1 MAKKHVEVGTT
12 AVAMAMRQINPDV
25 LAAYPITP
33 QTAIVQTFSQ
43 YVADGKVDTEFIT
56 VESEHS
62 AMSSCVGAAA
72 AGARVMTA
80 TGSAGLALMWE
91 ILSVASGLRLPITMV
106 NVNRALSAPINI
118 HCDHSDSMGARDSGW
133 IQIYSENSQEAYD
146 NVIQAIRIAEVE
158 EVRLPVMVMLDGFII
173 SHGIEEFETL
183 EDDEVRNF
191 IGEYKPK
198 YSLLNV
204 NEPIS
209 HGPLQLFD
217 YYFETKRQQADAIY
231 KARSVIEKVSSQYE
245 KLSGRNQPIIEKYFT
260 DDAEYIIVVLSS
272 TAGTAKSV
280 VNELRKKG
288 LKVGL
293 IKPRIFRPFPY
304 YEIIETLK
312 NTKAI
317 AVLDRSNSFG
327 AQGGPL
333 YIEIRSA
340 LYELTQKPLIKNYI
354 YGLGG
359 RDISLKN
366 IRSVYSDLE
375 KIVKTGRVE
384 KPVSYLGVRK

>member
-1 MAKKHVEVGTT
+1 MTKKHVEVGTT

-62 AMSSCVGAAA
+62 AMSACVGAAA

-80 TGSAGLALMWE
+80 TASAGLALMWE
-91 ILSVASGLRLPITMV
+91 ILSVASGLRVPITMV

-146 NVIQAIRIAEVE
+146 NVIQAVRIAESE

-183 EDDEVRNF
+183 EDEDVKNF
-191 IGEYKPK
+191 IGENKPK
-198 YSLLNV
+198 YSLLDV
-204 NEPIS
+204 KEPVT

-217 YYFETKRQQADAIY
+217 YYFETKRQQANAIY
-231 KARSVIEKVSSQYE
+231 KSRAVIKEVGKEYE
-245 KLSGRNQPIIEKYFT
+245 KLSSRSQPTIEKYFT
-260 DDAEYIIVVLSS
+260 SDAELLIVVLSS
-272 TAGTAKSV
+272 TAGTVKNV
-280 VNELRKKG
+280 VKELRKDG
-288 LKVGL
+288 IKVGL

-304 YEIIETLK
+304 FELAEALK
-312 NTKAI
+312 NVKAV
-317 AVLDRSNSFG
+317 AVLDRSCSFG

-340 LYELTQKPLIKNYI
+340 LYELVQKPLIKNYI

-359 RDISLKN
+359 RDISLEN
-366 IRSVYSDLE
+366 IRSVYFDLE

-384 KPVSYLGVRK
+384 KLVSYLGVRK

>member
-1 MAKKHVEVGTT
+1 MVKKHVEVGTT

-80 TGSAGLALMWE
+80 TSSAGLALMWE
-91 ILSVASGLRLPITMV
+91 ILSVASGLRVPITMV

-133 IQIYSENSQEAYD
+133 VQIYSENSQEVYD
-146 NVIQAIRIAEVE
+146 NVIQAIKISENE
-158 EVRLPVMVMLDGFII
+158 EVRLPVMVMMDGFII

-183 EDDEVRNF
+183 EDGDVKNF
-191 IGEYKPK
+191 IGENRPK
-198 YSLLNV
+198 FSLLNIK
-204 NEPIS
+204 EPVT

-217 YYFETKRQQADAIY
+217 YYFETKRQQVDAIY
-231 KARSVIEKVSSQYE
+231 KSRLVIREVGKEYE
-245 KLSGRNQPIIEKYFT
+245 KLSGRSQPIIEKYFA
-260 DDAEYIIVVLSS
+260 DDAELIIIVLSS

-280 VNELRKKG
+280 VNELRKEG

-304 YEIIETLK
+304 YELKEALK

-340 LYELTQKPLIKNYI
+340 LYELTKKPLIKNYI

-359 RDISLKN
+359 RDISLEN

-375 KIVKTGRVE
+375 DITKISRVE

>member
-25 LAAYPITP
+25 VAAYPITP

-62 AMSSCVGAAA
+62 AMSACVGAAA

-80 TGSAGLALMWE
+80 TASAGLALMWE
-91 ILSVASGLRLPITMV
+91 ILSVASGLRVPITMV

-146 NVIQAIRIAEVE
+146 NIIQAVRIAESE

-183 EDDEVRNF
+183 EDEDVKNF
-191 IGEYKPK
+191 IGENKPK
-198 YSLLNV
+198 YSLLDV
-204 NEPIS
+204 KEPAT

-217 YYFETKRQQADAIY
+217 YYFETKRQQANAIY
-231 KARSVIEKVSSQYE
+231 KSRAVIKEVGKEYE
-245 KLSGRNQPIIEKYFT
+245 KLSSRSQPTIEKYFT
-260 DDAEYIIVVLSS
+260 SDAELLIVVLSS
-272 TAGTAKSV
+272 TAGTVKNV
-280 VNELRKKG
+280 VKELRKDG
-288 LKVGL
+288 IKVGL

-304 YEIIETLK
+304 FELAEVIK
-312 NTKAI
+312 NVKAV
-317 AVLDRSNSFG
+317 AVLDRSCSFG

-340 LYELTQKPLIKNYI
+340 LYELVQKPLIKNYI

-359 RDISLKN
+359 RDISLEN

-375 KIVKTGRVE
+375 KMVKTGRVE

>member
-1 MAKKHVEVGTT
+1 MAKKHAEVGTT

-25 LAAYPITP
+25 LAAYPVTP

-62 AMSSCVGAAA
+62 AMSACVGAAA

-80 TGSAGLALMWE
+80 TASAGLALMWE
-91 ILSVASGLRLPITMV
+91 ILSVASGLRMPITMV

-133 IQIYSENSQEAYD
+133 IQIYSENSQEVYD
-146 NVIQAIRIAEVE
+146 NVIQAIRISENE
-158 EVRLPVMVMLDGFII
+158 EVRLPVMVMMDGFII

-183 EDDEVRNF
+183 EDEDVKDF
-191 IGEYKPK
+191 IGENKPK
-198 YSLLNV
+198 YSLLDV
-204 NEPIS
+204 KEPVT

-231 KARSVIEKVSSQYE
+231 KARSVIEEVGRQYE
-245 KLSGRNQPIIEKYFT
+245 KLSGRSQPIIEKYFT
-260 DDAEYIIVVLSS
+260 DDAEYIVVVLSS

-280 VNELRKKG
+280 VKELRKEG

-304 YEIIETLK
+304 FELEEVLK
-312 NTKAI
+312 NMKAI
-317 AVLDRSNSFG
+317 AVLDRSCSFG

-340 LYELTQKPLIKNYI
+340 LYELVQKPLIKNYI

-359 RDISLKN
+359 RDISLEN
-366 IRSVYSDLE
+366 IRSIYSDLE
-375 KIVKTGRVE
+375 EIAKIGKVE
-384 KPVSYLGVRK
+384 KPVSYFGVRK